1 MQNKKTV
8 SSHPTRYEGASSKQ
22 YSEPAHLISSP
33 NNSFNS
39 MAKVMLS
46 SQSFKK
52 VEKPYVRE
60 LNKTI
65 DQDVDKMRSTHVS
78 ASMRS
83 TLLPFAFNIRPDLE
97 YDKEDYD
104 EMSKQLIATKFG
116 ARNPYKLAGAGVR

>member
-1 MQNKKTV
+1 
-8 SSHPTRYEGASSKQ
+8 
-22 YSEPAHLISSP
+22 
-33 NNSFNS
+33 